1 MKTVIIS
8 AIGISSLFFMV
19 ALQRNTNERT
29 WQQEQLEKAL
39 AVSMSQTLKEVAVGE
54 SYGISDQNE
63 MMAAFL
69 QSMLR
74 KLDREV
80 DLTVK
85 VHRINYAMRQM
96 DIEAIGI
103 YRTTDGREHKVS
115 VRRNVRIAAPLS

>member
-19 ALQRNTNERT
+19 VLQKNINERT
-29 WQQEQLEKAL
+29 WQQEQLEKAM
-39 AVSMSQTLKEVAVGE
+39 AVSMSQTLEEIAVGE

-85 VHRINYAMRQM
+85 VHQINYALRQM
-96 DIEAIGI
+96 DVEAIGTYKTI
-103 YRTTDGREHKVS
+103 DGQEHKVS
-115 VRRNVRIAAPLS
+115 VRRKVIVEK

>member
-1 MKTVIIS
+1 MKTVVIS
-8 AIGISSLFFMV
+8 ALGIGSLFFMV
-19 ALQRNTNERT
+19 ALQKNINERT
-29 WQQEQLEKAL
+29 WQQEQLEKSL

-74 KLDREV
+74 KLDQEV

-85 VHRINYAMRQM
+85 VHQINYALRQM

-103 YRTTDGREHKVS
+103 YRTADGQEHKVS
-115 VRRNVRIAAPLS
+115 VRRKVIAEK

>member
-1 MKTVIIS
+1 MKTVMIS
-8 AIGISSLFFMV
+8 ALGISSLFFMV
-19 ALQRNTNERT
+19 ALQRNINERM
-29 WQQEQLEKAL
+29 WQQEQLEKSL
-39 AVSMSQTLKEVAVGE
+39 AVSMSQTLKEMAAGE

-74 KLDREV
+74 KLDQEV

-85 VHRINYAMRQM
+85 VHQINYALRQM

-103 YRTTDGREHKVS
+103 YRTADGQERRVS
-115 VRRNVRIAAPLS
+115 VRRKVIAEK

>member
-1 MKTVIIS
+1 MKTVMIS
-8 AIGISSLFFMV
+8 ALGISSLFFMV
-19 ALQRNTNERT
+19 VLQRNINEKT
-29 WQQEQLEKAL
+29 WQQEQLEKSL

-85 VHRINYAMRQM
+85 VHQINYALRQM
-96 DIEAIGI
+96 DIEAIGT
-103 YRTTDGREHKVS
+103 YRTADGQEHKVS
-115 VRRNVRIAAPLS
+115 VRRKVIAER

>member
-1 MKTVIIS
+1 MKTVMIS

-19 ALQRNTNERT
+19 VLQKNINERT
-29 WQQEQLEKAL
+29 WQQDQLEKAL
-39 AVSMSQTLKEVAVGE
+39 AVSMSQTLKEVVVGE

-63 MMAAFL
+63 LMAAFL

-85 VHRINYAMRQM
+85 VHQINYVLRQM
-96 DIEAIGI
+96 DIEAIGT
-103 YRTTDGREHKVS
+103 YRTTDGQEHKVS
-115 VRRNVRIAAPLS
+115 VRRKVMVEK

>member
-1 MKTVIIS
+1 MKTVMIS

-19 ALQRNTNERT
+19 VLQKNINERT

-74 KLDREV
+74 KLDRGV

-85 VHRINYAMRQM
+85 VHQINYALRQM
-96 DIEAIGI
+96 DIEAIGT
-103 YRTTDGREHKVS
+103 YRTTDGKERKVS
-115 VRRNVRIAAPLS
+115 VRRKVIVEK